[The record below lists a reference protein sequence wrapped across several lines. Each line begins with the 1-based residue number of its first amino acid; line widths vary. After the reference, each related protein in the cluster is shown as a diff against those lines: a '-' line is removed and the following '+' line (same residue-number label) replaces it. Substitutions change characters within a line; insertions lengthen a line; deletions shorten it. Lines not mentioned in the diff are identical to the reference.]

1 MMTKPNHRGDTPVTE
16 GSARVKVWTGLGTVM
31 LAGAALSL
39 APSVLHAGLLDKAAK
54 PAPAPRRHSSS
65 PSTVTKVAKAA
76 SAPKAVRVGRVAKA
90 VNAVKAARAAKAAK
104 AAKPVWPRSLPTMTW
119 LT

>member
-1 MMTKPNHRGDTPVTE
+1 MMTKPDRRGDTPVTE

-54 PAPAPRRHSSS
+54 PGSGAMSPFQLAQHS
-65 PSTVTKVAKAA
+65 
-76 SAPKAVRVGRVAKA
+76 
-90 VNAVKAARAAKAAK
+90 
-104 AAKPVWPRSLPTMTW
+104 
-119 LT
+119 